1 MATYSKIAFQSTTM
15 TTGTGRLVKVAA
27 TATAGTTIHT
37 CANVATTVDEVW
49 LYAVNS
55 DTTDRKL
62 TIEFGG
68 VNSPD
73 DLIEQT
79 ITAESGLILV
89 VAGLV
94 LQGNATP
101 LVVRA
106 FAATANV
113 ISIGG
118 YVNRITA

>member
-1 MATYSKIAFQSTTM
+1 MATFSKIHLSGSTD
-15 TTGTGRLVKVAA
+15 GKLIKVAA

-37 CANVATTVDEVW
+37 GSSTATTYDEVW

-68 VNSPD
+68 TSSPD

-89 VAGLV
+89 VPGLV
-94 LQGNATP
+94 IKGNATA

-106 FAATANV
+106 FAASANV
-113 ISIGG
+113 VMVGG